1 MESITTSQR
10 GLMLLGVVLFLI
22 GAGAGFGVGFGV
34 YHDQTKTV
42 VRAGTPT
49 TAKRNQG
56 AAQTQRFNQLLTC
69 MADHGVKWPSGAGR
83 PNIGKPPPGVSQA
96 KYKSALGACY
106 GKTGG
111 TSASTVP

>member
-42 VRAGTPT
+42 ARAGTPT
-49 TAKRNQG
+49 SAKRNQG
-56 AAQTQRFNQLLTC
+56 PAQTQRFNQLLTC
-69 MADHGVKWPSGAGR
+69 MSDHGVKWPSGAGR
-83 PNIGKPPPGVSQA
+83 PNIGKPPAGVSQA
-96 KYKSALGACY
+96 KYKAALDACY
-106 GKTGG
+106 VKPNSTSKT
-111 TSASTVP
+111 TTP

>member
-42 VRAGTPT
+42 ARAGTPT
-49 TAKRNQG
+49 SAKRSLTP
-56 AAQTQRFNQLLTC
+56 AQTQSRNQLLSC
-69 MADHGVKWPSGAGR
+69 MADHGVKWPSVPA
-83 PNIGKPPPGVSQA
+83 IGKPPPGVSQA
-96 KYKSALGACY
+96 KYDAAFGACFR
-106 GKTGG
+106 KRKAG
-111 TSASTVP
+111 TSATTSP